1 MAMAIAIPSAFARIR
16 PNKRKI
22 RGRLAAIRALSGWWI
37 LPMASAGACGWIGG
51 SAALSGVW

>member
-1 MAMAIAIPSAFARIR
+1 MAIAIPSAFARIR

-37 LPMASAGACGWIGG
+37 LPMAAAGACVWIGG
-51 SAALSGVW
+51 IAALIGVW